1 MSRTMILLACAALA
15 AAQPVAAQAAS
26 SVCRT
31 VNGRS
36 VCTQSG
42 DALTCQTV
50 NGRTQC
56 LSGPGTMR
64 CETVDGRTACSAT
77 PGRAVEGGPALPP
90 AGSSDDPSDDPADAW
105 DEVMP
110 DVPSGPSIG
119 SMPQA
124 GAVSVER
131 DAQGLRVRAGTLDLR
146 LGKLH

>member
-42 DALTCQTV
+42 DGLTCQTL

-64 CETVDGRTACSAT
+64 CETVNGRTACSAT
-77 PGRAVEGGPALPP
+77 PGTVTEGAALPP
-90 AGSSDDPSDDPADAW
+90 DEPSDGPSGAW

-110 DVPSGPSIG
+110 GVPSGPPANAR
-119 SMPQA
+119 PQA

-146 LGKLH
+146 LGKLP

>member
-15 AAQPVAAQAAS
+15 AVQPVAAQAAS

-42 DALTCQTV
+42 DATTCQTV

-56 LSGPGTMR
+56 LSGPGTLR
-64 CETVDGRTACSAT
+64 CETVDGRTACSST
-77 PGRAVEGGPALPP
+77 PGRAVGGGAALPP
-90 AGSSDDPSDDPADAW
+90 EDDPSDAW

-110 DVPSGPSIG
+110 GVPSGPPTG
-119 SMPQA
+119 SMPPAFRPQA

-146 LGKLH
+146 LGKLP